1 MVFQSIELAKV
12 GFDEGLQLGVGRI
25 DDISSALQR
34 GTSPMGG
41 NPRDEDLRGLVGNM
55 ARQLPGNGP
64 VQFIRT

>member
-41 NPRDEDLRGLVGNM
+41 DPRDEDLRGLVGNM
-55 ARQLPGNGP
+55 AGQLPGNGP
-64 VQFIRT
+64 VRYIRS